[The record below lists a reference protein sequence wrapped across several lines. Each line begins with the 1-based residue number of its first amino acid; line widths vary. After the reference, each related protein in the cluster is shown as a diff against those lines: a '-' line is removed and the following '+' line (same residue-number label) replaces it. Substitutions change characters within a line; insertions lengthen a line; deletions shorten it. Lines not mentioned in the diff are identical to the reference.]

1 MTKLL
6 TWLRARWR
14 WVAVVLS
21 GVIGLLLW
29 WRKPALRGFLTDDD
43 PTPVDLPKPLT
54 PAQGAEAKG
63 KLIEQTQTK
72 IDELAEANEAR
83 KKRALD
89 IINAAGKGKR

>member
-1 MTKLL
+1 MAKLL
-6 TWLRARWR
+6 TWLKARWR
-14 WVAVVLS
+14 WMAVVLS

-43 PTPVDLPKPLT
+43 PTPVDIPPLT

-72 IDELAEANEAR
+72 IDELAEANERR
-83 KKRALD
+83 KARALE
-89 IINAAGKGKR
+89 IINAAGRKK